1 MEILKFHN
9 KYQTKP
15 MKNLFKKYNTDFLEK
30 NIQQEVAI
38 IANNS
43 HQYATTENLKTLLS
57 LIDLT
62 SLNTEDNKTRIKA
75 ICKKVNNVKKHYP
88 DIPNVAAVCVFPAL
102 VMCVKDNLNVPETG
116 IASVGGGFPSSQTFL
131 DIKIDECKK
140 AVEAGATEVDIV
152 LSVGEFFEENYAYC
166 FNEIKSIKTVIG
178 NNHLKVILE
187 SGALRSP
194 QEIWK
199 ASILAMEVGADFI
212 KTSTGKQSPAA
223 TTEAVYVMTK
233 AISAFYKATGKKIG
247 IKPAGGISTPEDALA
262 YFAIVKENLGD
273 EWLNS
278 KLFRIGA
285 SRLANNLLTAIYQQ
299 EINYF

>member
-1 MEILKFHN
+1 
-9 KYQTKP
+9 
-15 MKNLFKKYNTDFLEK
+15 MKDLFKKYNADFLEE
-30 NIQQEVAI
+30 NIQQKIAV

-43 HQYATTENLKTLLS
+43 HQYANKDTLKKAFS

-62 SLNTEDNKTRIKA
+62 SLNTEDNNNRIKA
-75 ICKKVNNVKKHYP
+75 ICKKVNDINNHYP
-88 DIPNVAAVCVFPAL
+88 DIPNVAAICVFPAL
-102 VMCVKDNLNVPETG
+102 VSCVKENLNAPETG

-131 DIKIDECKK
+131 DIKIDECKR
-140 AVEAGATEVDIV
+140 AIQAGATEVDIV

-187 SGALRSP
+187 TGALRSS

-199 ASILAMEVGADFI
+199 ASILAMEAGADFI

-223 TTEAVYVMTK
+223 TTEAVYVMTR
-233 AISAFYKATGKKIG
+233 AINAFYKATGKKIG